1 MPKINLAADTN
12 APTSTVLQDDSDDQF
27 TSRSPSPAICLPG
40 PTQHARNGQFEAGV
54 GTGSI
59 GRTLDQIEQS
69 PDYPARLRA
78 AFQGL
83 SEQAL
88 VSREDAMG
96 AAAEIEQLWAMFWIL
111 VGFPNGNTPPRDQ
124 TIMPVATAQYQLF
137 DHLNE
142 QVPGASW
149 VRHALPSVGMKLLS
163 AACQR
168 SLR

>member
-1 MPKINLAADTN
+1 MPKAILAADTN
-12 APTSTVLQDDSDDQF
+12 APTSTGLQDVPDDQF
-27 TSRSPSPAICLPG
+27 TSRSSSLAICLSG
-40 PTQHARNGQFEAGV
+40 PTQHASNGQFEAGAR
-54 GTGSI
+54 TGSI
-59 GRTLDQIEQS
+59 GRTPDQIEQS

-124 TIMPVATAQYQLF
+124 TMMPVATAQYQLF
-137 DHLNE
+137 DQPDE
-142 QVPGASW
+142 QFPGASW

-163 AACQR
+163 AAYQR